1 MSTRVEQ
8 LRERLVTQLAPCEV
22 RIRDDSAAH
31 AGHAEAGDGSHLA
44 VRVISARFQGLK
56 PLERHRLV
64 YAAAADLL
72 AGPLHALQI
81 RTETPEEAS
90 INLNPGERR

>member
-1 MSTRVEQ
+1 MSANIEQ
-8 LRERLVTQLAPCEV
+8 LRARLGAALAPCEV

-31 AGHAEAGDGSHLA
+31 AGHAHAGESSHLT
-44 VRVISARFQGLK
+44 VRVVAARFRGLK

-64 YAAAADLL
+64 YAAAGDLL

-81 RTETPEEAS
+81 HTETPEEAAARPS
-90 INLNPGERR
+90 